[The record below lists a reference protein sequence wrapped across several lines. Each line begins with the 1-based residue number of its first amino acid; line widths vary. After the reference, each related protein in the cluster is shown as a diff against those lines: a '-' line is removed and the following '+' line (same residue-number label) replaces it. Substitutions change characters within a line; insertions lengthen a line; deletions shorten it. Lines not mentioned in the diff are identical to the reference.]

1 MRRLD
6 TAKYLF
12 RKLREKLL
20 LQLQQTRDLAAL
32 TEEAGP
38 CELKEWLKLDIEDE
52 AMTPL
57 SYHNRPQKQKQSVYV
72 LDEGKCKYG
81 NVLIE
86 RYPA

>member
-38 CELKEWLKLDIEDE
+38 GELKEWLKLDIEDE

-72 LDEGKCKYG
+72 LDEGKCKCATVYTS
-81 NVLIE
+81 
-86 RYPA
+86 R